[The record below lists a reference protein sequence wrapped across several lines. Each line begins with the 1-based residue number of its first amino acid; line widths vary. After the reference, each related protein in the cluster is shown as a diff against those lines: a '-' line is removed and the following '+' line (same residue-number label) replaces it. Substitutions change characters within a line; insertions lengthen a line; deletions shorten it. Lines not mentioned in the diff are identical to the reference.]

1 MREGRGSPATMDIR
15 LEDQCDRVSS
25 WKEERRPFGLAI
37 EQRGRSAGVDMI
49 RKPVSIVRMVFLS
62 EPGIHE

>member
-37 EQRGRSAGVDMI
+37 EQRGIYEDRSFEVEKTVPLANCI
-49 RKPVSIVRMVFLS
+49 L
-62 EPGIHE
+62 

>member
-1 MREGRGSPATMDIR
+1 MDIR

-37 EQRGRSAGVDMI
+37 EQRGIYEDRSFEVEKRVPLANCI
-49 RKPVSIVRMVFLS
+49 L
-62 EPGIHE
+62 